1 MAKRG
6 HYKIKLSA
14 LFLFTVNA
22 AEWKQ
27 AVARGWI
34 VPRND
39 RVAVLANGV
48 QASLS
53 KRSLTL
59 KHEKWNDL
67 FVLTSWLKIN
77 KLKPPMEQTQ

>member
-1 MAKRG
+1 MAK

-22 AEWKQ
+22 TEWNQ

-34 VPRND
+34 VPRNE
-39 RVAVLANGV
+39 RVAVLASGV

-59 KHEKWNDL
+59 KDENWNDL

-77 KLKPPMEQTQ
+77 RQAPVTEA